1 VLVVA
6 PFERGRAHGGSQR
19 ATAMAERLEERG
31 AEVEWVTRGVT
42 RGSPGQKAAALLLR
56 REPEV
61 VRENTRPRLVVDG
74 RWDAAIAAHSY
85 MAPHLDALPAGVRRV
100 VDFHNVEWRVLD
112 ALGRGIGGARG
123 AYKRVQ
129 ARLMERFERAVLASG
144 AAAAMASEDELAW
157 AREAGARGTA
167 LLVPNVLPRGDVAE
181 ARRIGEARGGGEALR
196 GRGALHGREAL
207 PAAGASAEARG
218 GAAGAPLVYVG
229 TLTFPPNVAALLGW
243 LERDWPAVRAAVP
256 GVELAVAGRCGPGV
270 GEAISAHPGVRALG
284 FVEDLA
290 ELLVAAPAAV
300 LPFGGEGGSSLRF
313 LHFALARVPV
323 ISTPEATRGL
333 PFAPGLVA
341 ATPGEWAAAVAACVA
356 RDGSVAGAVEDA
368 ERAVT
373 ALQDDEAPWD
383 RLWEVVAG

>member
-1 VLVVA
+1 MLVVA

-31 AEVEWVTRGVT
+31 AQVEWVTRAVT
-42 RGSPGQKAAALLLR
+42 RGSPARKAAGLLR

-61 VRENTRPRLVVDG
+61 VRENTRPRLALDG
-74 RWDAAIAAHSY
+74 RWDAVIAAHSY
-85 MAPHLDALPAGVRRV
+85 MAPHLDGLPPGVRRV

-112 ALGRGIGGARG
+112 ALGRGIGGPRG

-144 AAAAMASEDELAW
+144 AAAAMASEGELAW
-157 AREAGARGTA
+157 ARAAGARGATVLA
-167 LLVPNVLPRGDVAE
+167 PNVLPRAHVAQ
-181 ARRIGEARGGGEALR
+181 ARRIGEARR
-196 GRGALHGREAL
+196 V
-207 PAAGASAEARG
+207 S
-218 GAAGAPLVYVG
+218 AGAPLVYVG
-229 TLTFPPNVAALLGW
+229 TLTFPPNVAALLAW

-256 GVELAVAGRCGPGV
+256 GAELAVAGRCGPGV
-270 GEAISAHPGVRALG
+270 AEAISAHPGVRALG

-290 ELLVAAPAAV
+290 ELLSAAPAAV

-313 LHFALARVPV
+313 LHFALARMPV

-333 PFAPGLVA
+333 PFAPRVVA
-341 ATPGEWAAAVAACVA
+341 ATPDEWAAAVTACVA
-356 RDGSVAGAVEDA
+356 SDPSVAAAVEEA

-373 ALQDDEAPWD
+373 ALQDDPAPWD
-383 RLWEVVAG
+383 RLWEVVAA